1 MIMRSL
7 SFSQRALIIL
17 TIVAL
22 IFSIGCTPA
31 TTTANSPNPTPSIAI
46 ASPPK
51 QTLPPSVADAVRRD
65 ISRRTGIHA
74 NQVNI
79 AQSSPQTWSDG
90 CLGLPKPDEFCTEAL
105 VTGWQVVATDSSQ
118 TWKFRTDRD
127 GSVLRLE
134 SSGSSR

>member
-17 TIVAL
+17 TIVVL

-31 TTTANSPNPTPSIAI
+31 TTTANPATPTPSAT

-51 QTLPPSVADAVRRD
+51 PTLPPSVADAVRRD
-65 ISRRTGIHA
+65 VSRRTGIPA

-79 AQSSPQTWSDG
+79 AQSSSQTWPNG

-105 VTGWQVVATDSSQ
+105 VTGWQVVATGGSQ

>member
-1 MIMRSL
+1 
-7 SFSQRALIIL
+7 LIIL
-17 TIVAL
+17 TIVVL

-31 TTTANSPNPTPSIAI
+31 TTTANSSQPATPTPSVAI
-46 ASPPK
+46 ASRPK

-65 ISRRTGIHA
+65 ISRRTGIPA

-79 AQSSPQTWSDG
+79 AQSSSQTWPDG

-105 VTGWQVVATDSSQ
+105 VTGWQVVATDGSQ
-118 TWKFRTDRD
+118 MWKFRTDRD

>member
-1 MIMRSL
+1 MVMRSL
-7 SFSQRALIIL
+7 SSAQPALIML

-22 IFSIGCTPA
+22 IFSLGCTPA
-31 TTTANSPNPTPSIAI
+31 TTTANPPNPTPSVT

-51 QTLPPSVADAVRRD
+51 PTLPPSVADAVRRD
-65 ISRRTGIHA
+65 ISRRTGIPA

-79 AQSSPQTWSDG
+79 NQSSSQTWSDG

-105 VTGWQVVATDSSQ
+105 VTGWQVVATGGSQ
-118 TWKFRTDRD
+118 IWKFRTDRD

-134 SSGSSR
+134 SSGSR

>member
-7 SFSQRALIIL
+7 SDFQRFLVIL
-17 TIVAL
+17 AVIAL
-22 IFSIGCTPA
+22 IFSVGCTPA
-31 TTTANSPNPTPSIAI
+31 TTTANSGKPATPIPSVAI
-46 ASPPK
+46 ASPQT

-65 ISRRTGIHA
+65 VSRRTGIPA
-74 NQVNI
+74 NQLNI
-79 AQSSPQTWSDG
+79 SQSSPQTWPDG

-105 VTGWQVVATDSSQ
+105 VTGWQVFATDGSQ

-134 SSGSSR
+134 

>member
-7 SFSQRALIIL
+7 SSAQRALIIL

-22 IFSIGCTPA
+22 IFSIGCTPV
-31 TTTANSPNPTPSIAI
+31 TTTANSPNPTPSVAI

-51 QTLPPSVADAVRRD
+51 PTLPPSVADAVRRD
-65 ISRRTGIHA
+65 ISRRTGIPA

-79 AQSSPQTWSDG
+79 TQSSSQTWPDG
-90 CLGLPKPDEFCTEAL
+90 CFGLPKPDEFCTEAL
-105 VTGWQVVATDSSQ
+105 VTGWQVVATDGSQ
-118 TWKFRTDRD
+118 IWKFRTDRD

-134 SSGSSR
+134 SSGSR